1 VEFSKFPA
9 YTPVVPDQRTV
20 ESENFLSGSEIHE
33 QWESDY
39 LNQDL
44 DPFYERAF
52 EWIASQLGER
62 TQTVLDAGCGYC
74 IHAARL
80 VRRGFQ
86 VTGLDFSPS
95 ALGAASRYL
104 KQCGLEG
111 KVSLRQ
117 GDLLALP
124 FADGQFDAVTCWGV
138 LMHIPDLERALLE
151 LLRVVAPGGRLVLM
165 ENNCASLHV
174 RFWEPA
180 LRSVKRVLH
189 RTVPEVRRTP
199 RGVEEWYQR
208 ETAGLMVRKTNIDWL
223 VGFLAKHDARLATR
237 HAGQMTE
244 IFTSLR
250 PRALK
255 RVVYRLN
262 RTWFDRGGSP
272 GLALGNILVFEKRA

>member
-1 VEFSKFPA
+1 VEFSKVPA
-9 YTPVVPDQRTV
+9 YTPVVPDQRTAQ
-20 ESENFLSGSEIHE
+20 SEVFLSGSEIHE

-39 LNQDL
+39 LNPGL
-44 DPFYERAF
+44 DTFYERAF
-52 EWIASQLGER
+52 DWIASQLGMR
-62 TQTVLDAGCGYC
+62 ARTVLDAGCGYC

-80 VRRGFQ
+80 AQRRFQ

-95 ALGAASRYL
+95 ALAAASRYL
-104 KQCGLEG
+104 KHCGLEG
-111 KVSLRQ
+111 QLTLQQ

-138 LMHIPDLERALLE
+138 LMHIPDLERALSE

-174 RFWEPA
+174 RLWEPA
-180 LRSVKRVLH
+180 LRAVKRVLG

-208 ETAGLMVRKTNIDWL
+208 ETAGLMVRKTDIDWL
-223 VGFLAKHDARLATR
+223 VAFLAKRDARLTAR
-237 HAGQMTE
+237 HSGQLTE
-244 IFTSLR
+244 MYTSLR
-250 PRALK
+250 FRALK
-255 RVVYRLN
+255 RIVYRAN
-262 RTWFDRGGSP
+262 TAWFDSDGRP